1 VAAKRKPLILV
12 FSATAGAGHVRAAD
26 ALVEA
31 QRYYDMPLEIKHHDI
46 LDFTFPLFKKLYS
59 EFYFAVAKASPDL
72 WGYLYRKAGHEQSGK
87 PKSAILKLFDH
98 FNYKKYFETIEH
110 YRPDAL
116 LCTHFLPYAGISGRR
131 HALLNIPIFSVPTDY
146 DVHTLWISNNVS
158 KFYTATEET
167 AWTLSSRGIPQRNIA
182 VTGIPVMPQFAET
195 TSQPAAR
202 KALGLSPERFTVM
215 ILSGGYGIGI
225 IDKLVPAVASFLS
238 EMNAKSQLIV
248 VCGKNKRLYDKL
260 KRMKATEKVAVTL
273 YQYVSF
279 IDKLMESADVLIT
292 KSGGL
297 TVSEALVKHLPM
309 IIFDPIP
316 GQEGRNADYLTEHG
330 TAVLASNLI
339 QLHYKLKQVI
349 DEPGILASMRRKA
362 KSIARP
368 NAAREILED
377 IGRIIRPNTGR

>member
-1 VAAKRKPLILV
+1 MAKRKPLILA
-12 FSATAGAGHVRAAD
+12 FSATAGAGHVRAAE

-31 QRYYDMPLEIKHHDI
+31 QRYYELPLEIKHHDI

-72 WGYLYRKAGHEQSGK
+72 WGYLYRKAGNEQAGTS
-87 PKSAILKLFDH
+87 KSALVKLFDH
-98 FNYKKYFETIEH
+98 FNYKKYFETIER

-116 LCTHFLPYAGISGRR
+116 LCTHFLPYAGISDRR
-131 HALLNIPIFSVPTDY
+131 HSLLNIPIFSVPTDY
-146 DVHTLWISNNVS
+146 DVHPLWISNNVS

-167 AWTLSSRGIPQRNIA
+167 AWTLTSHGIPERNIA
-182 VTGIPVMPQFAET
+182 ITGIPVMPQFTESN
-195 TSQPAAR
+195 SQPAAR
-202 KALGLSPERFTVM
+202 KALGLSPEKFTVM

-225 IDKLVPAVASFLS
+225 IDKLVPAVAAFLS
-238 EMNAKSQLIV
+238 EMNSRSQIVV

-260 KRMKATEKVAVTL
+260 KRMKSSDKAAVRL

-279 IDKLMESADVLIT
+279 VDKLMESADVLIT

-297 TVSEALVKHLPM
+297 TVSEALVKRLPM

-330 TAVLASNLI
+330 AAILASNLV
-339 QLHYKLKQVI
+339 QLQFKLRRI
-349 DEPGILASMRRKA
+349 LEEPGLLSAMRGKA
-362 KSIARP
+362 KSIGKP
-368 NAAREILED
+368 NAARDILQD
-377 IGRIIRPNTGR
+377 VLRMIH